1 MSLSHLGE
9 VHVIRHGGALLDHD
23 VPVGTH
29 ALEGLGDDRTLI
41 AHTRCRVS
49 RQYWTS

>member
-41 AHTRCRVS
+41 PHINHMQRKPTAP
-49 RQYWTS
+49 